1 MTFPLPVE
9 TTSPKAEDFPGR
21 ILGLLRHSDEFS
33 AVIQSVQITRDN
45 VPTVWVKRA
54 ELHHVLAA
62 LKNAATAP
70 LMLFDLTAIDERE
83 RTYREGQP
91 DAPFTVLYHLMLL
104 DRNAEEARIKV
115 ALSAEDLS
123 LPTITDLW
131 CNANWYERE
140 VWDLFGIRF
149 EGHPFLRRIL
159 TPPTW
164 TGHPLR
170 KDHHA
175 RATEMP
181 PYSLTE
187 DQEEHEQAAMRF
199 DPSVWGMKRHNDHS
213 DFMFLNLGPNHPS
226 VHGVFRIVLQL
237 EGELIV
243 DAVPDIGFHHR
254 GAEKMGERQSW
265 HTYIP
270 YTDRVD
276 YLGGVMNNFPYV
288 MAVETLGGITVP
300 PRAQMIRVM
309 LAELFRIASH
319 LVFYGT
325 MVQDVGQ
332 LSPVFY
338 MFTDRERVFG
348 IIEAICG
355 FRMHPAW
362 FRIGGVAMD
371 LPKGWEGLIRSFL
384 DDLPKRL
391 DEYDAMVMRNP
402 IFQARTRGVGAYTT
416 AEAVEWGVTG
426 PGLRATGLEWDY
438 RRQAPYACYDQLEFD
453 IPTGNR
459 GDCYD
464 RIAVHIEEIRQSLR
478 IIRQCVD
485 NMPEGP
491 IKAAHPLTTPP
502 PKARTMQ
509 DIETLIHHFLSV
521 SWGPVLPPGE
531 ARACVEGTKG
541 LNSYF
546 LISDGETMSYRTR
559 IRTPSFAHLQ
569 MIPLLSRGIMIADL
583 IAILGS
589 IDFVMA
595 DVDR

>member
-1 MTFPLPVE
+1 MTTLLSPAREQRLVERISEHLP
-9 TTSPKAEDFPGR
+9 G
-21 ILGLLRHSDEFS
+21 GLLATQTACDGVSILWIAATDLRSTF
-33 AVIQSVQITRDN
+33 
-45 VPTVWVKRA
+45 
-54 ELHHVLAA
+54 AA
-62 LKNAATAP
+62 LKASAP
-70 LMLFDLTAIDERE
+70 LMLLDLTAIDERD
-83 RTYREGQP
+83 RIHRDGQP
-91 DAPFTVLYHLMLL
+91 KSAFTVVYHLISLASRT
-104 DRNAEEARIKV
+104 DEVRIKV
-115 ALSAEDLS
+115 PLGATAPT
-123 LPTITDLW
+123 LPSICDLW
-131 CNANWYERE
+131 PNANWYERE
-140 VWDLFGIRF
+140 IWDLFGIHF
-149 EGHPFLRRIL
+149 QNHPSLRRIL

-187 DQEEHEQAAMRF
+187 EHEAREQDALRF
-199 DPSVWGMKRHNDHS
+199 DPSSWDMRRHSAHS

-237 EGELIV
+237 EGERIV

-288 MAVETLGGITVP
+288 MAVETLAGITVP
-300 PRAQMIRVM
+300 SRAQMIRVM

-325 MVQDVGQ
+325 MAQDVGQ

-371 LPKGWEGLIRSFL
+371 LPNGWEGLIRTFL
-384 DDLPKRL
+384 HDLPLRL

-402 IFQARTRGVGAYTT
+402 IFRARTKGIGAYTT

-438 RRQAPYACYDQLEFD
+438 RKHAPYACYDQLEFD
-453 IPTGNR
+453 IPIGTN

-485 NMPEGP
+485 NMPTGP
-491 IKAAHPLTTPP
+491 VKADHPLTTPP
-502 PKARTMQ
+502 PKAQTMH

-521 SWGPVLPPGE
+521 SWGPVIPPGE
-531 ARACVEGTKG
+531 ARASIEATKG
-541 LNSYF
+541 VNTYT
-546 LISDGETMSYRTR
+546 LISDGGTTSYRTR

-569 MIPLLSRGIMIADL
+569 MIPLLSRGIMVADL

>member
-1 MTFPLPVE
+1 MTTLLSPARAQGLAEKIAGRLPNGALAIQPACDGV
-9 TTSPKAEDFPGR
+9 SAIWIAAAD
-21 ILGLLRHSDEFS
+21 LR
-33 AVIQSVQITRDN
+33 
-45 VPTVWVKRA
+45 P
-54 ELHHVLAA
+54 VLAA
-62 LKNAATAP
+62 LKAPAATS
-70 LMLFDLTAIDERE
+70 LMLLDLTAIDERD
-83 RTYREGQP
+83 RTHRDGQP
-91 DAPFTVLYHLMLL
+91 QAAFTVVYHVISLTARM
-104 DRNAEEARIKV
+104 DEVRIKV
-115 ALSAEDLS
+115 PLGATAPALPSIS
-123 LPTITDLW
+123 DLW
-131 CNANWYERE
+131 PNANWYERE
-140 VWDLFGIRF
+140 AWNLFGIHF
-149 EGHPFLRRIL
+149 HGHPCLRRIL

-164 TGHPLR
+164 TGYPLR
-170 KDHHA
+170 RDHHA

-187 DQEEHEQAAMRF
+187 EHEAREQDAMRF
-199 DPSVWGMKRHNDHS
+199 DPSAWGMRRHSDHS

-226 VHGVFRIVLQL
+226 VHGVFRIALQL
-237 EGELIV
+237 EGERIV

-265 HTYIP
+265 HSYIP

-288 MAVETLGGITVP
+288 MAVETLAGITVP

-325 MVQDVGQ
+325 MAQDVGQ

-371 LPKGWEGLIRSFL
+371 LPEGWEGLVRAFL
-384 DDLPKRL
+384 HDLPGRL

-402 IFQARTRGVGAYTT
+402 IFRARTKGIGAYTT
-416 AEAVEWGVTG
+416 AEAIEWGVTG
-426 PGLRATGLEWDY
+426 PGLRATGLAWDY
-438 RRQAPYACYDQLEFD
+438 RRHAPYACYDQLEFD
-453 IPTGNR
+453 IPTGAN

-464 RIAVHIEEIRQSLR
+464 RIAVHVEEIRQSLR

-485 NMPEGP
+485 NMPAGP
-491 IKAAHPLTTPP
+491 VKADHPLTTPP
-502 PKARTMQ
+502 PKARTMH
-509 DIETLIHHFLSV
+509 DIETLIHHFLGV
-521 SWGPVLPPGE
+521 SWGPVIPPGE
-531 ARACVEGTKG
+531 ARASIEATKG
-541 LNSYF
+541 VNTYT
-546 LISDGETMSYRTR
+546 LISDGGTTSYRTR

>member
-1 MTFPLPVE
+1 MTTLVSPARNRGLVE
-9 TTSPKAEDFPGR
+9 
-21 ILGLLRHSDEFS
+21 
-33 AVIQSVQITRDN
+33 QITDHLPNGAMATQSTCDGVCTIWIAAVDLR
-45 VPTVWVKRA
+45 P
-54 ELHHVLAA
+54 LLAA
-62 LKNAATAP
+62 LKASSAAC
-70 LMLFDLTAIDERE
+70 LMLLDLTAIDERE
-83 RTYREGQP
+83 RAHRAGQP
-91 DAPFTVLYHLMLL
+91 QAAFTVVYHLISLASST
-104 DRNAEEARIKV
+104 DEVRIKV
-115 ALSAEDLS
+115 PLGADAPAVPS
-123 LPTITDLW
+123 ICDLW
-131 CNANWYERE
+131 PNANWYERE
-140 VWDLFGIRF
+140 VWDLFGIHF
-149 EGHPFLRRIL
+149 HDHPCLRRIL

-170 KDHHA
+170 RDHHA

-187 DQEEHEQAAMRF
+187 DHEAREQDALRF
-199 DPSVWGMKRHNDHS
+199 DPSAWGMRRHGDHS

-226 VHGVFRIVLQL
+226 VHGVFRIMLQL
-237 EGELIV
+237 EGERIV

-254 GAEKMGERQSW
+254 GAEKMGERQTW
-265 HTYIP
+265 HSYIP

-288 MAVETLGGITVP
+288 MAVETLAGITVP

-325 MVQDVGQ
+325 MAQDVGQ

-371 LPKGWEGLIRSFL
+371 LPEGWDGLIRAFL
-384 DDLPKRL
+384 HDLPRRL

-402 IFQARTRGVGAYTT
+402 IFRARTKGIGAYTT

-426 PGLRATGLEWDY
+426 PGLRATGREWDY
-438 RRQAPYACYDQLEFD
+438 RRHAPYACYDQLEFD
-453 IPTGNR
+453 IPTGTH
-459 GDCYD
+459 GDCHD
-464 RIAVHIEEIRQSLR
+464 RIAVHVEEMRQSLR

-485 NMPEGP
+485 NMPAGP
-491 IKAAHPLTTPP
+491 VKADHPLTTPP
-502 PKARTMQ
+502 PKAQTMH

-521 SWGPVLPPGE
+521 SWGPVIPPGE
-531 ARACVEGTKG
+531 ARASIEATKG
-541 LNSYF
+541 VNTYT
-546 LISDGETMSYRTR
+546 LISDGGTTSYRTR

>member
-1 MTFPLPVE
+1 MTALLSPAREPGLAGTIAARLP
-9 TTSPKAEDFPGR
+9 DG
-21 ILGLLRHSDEFS
+21 ILATQQTCDG
-33 AVIQSVQITRDN
+33 
-45 VPTVWVKRA
+45 VPTIWIAAADLRPA
-54 ELHHVLAA
+54 LAA
-62 LKNAATAP
+62 LKTADAGS
-70 LMLFDLTAIDERE
+70 LMLLDLTAIDERD
-83 RTYREGQP
+83 RANRDGQP
-91 DAPFTVLYHLMLL
+91 ASAFTIVYHLISLITRA
-104 DRNAEEARIKV
+104 DEIRIKV
-115 ALSAEDLS
+115 PLGETAPS
-123 LPTITDLW
+123 LPSICDLW
-131 CNANWYERE
+131 PNANWYERE
-140 VWDLFGIRF
+140 VWDLFGIDF
-149 EGHPFLRRIL
+149 HGHPCLRRIL

-187 DQEEHEQAAMRF
+187 EHEAREQDAMRF
-199 DPSVWGMKRHNDHS
+199 DPSAWGMRRHSEHS

-226 VHGVFRIVLQL
+226 VHGVFRIALQL
-237 EGELIV
+237 EGERIV

-288 MAVETLGGITVP
+288 MAVETLAGITVP

-325 MVQDVGQ
+325 MAQDVGQ
-332 LSPVFY
+332 LSPVFF
-338 MFTDRERVFG
+338 MFTDRERVFA

-371 LPKGWEGLIRSFL
+371 LPQGWEGLIREFL
-384 DDLPKRL
+384 NDFPRRL

-402 IFQARTRGVGAYTT
+402 IFRARTKGIGAYTT
-416 AEAVEWGVTG
+416 AEAIAWGVTG
-426 PGLRATGLEWDY
+426 PGLRATGRAWDY
-438 RRQAPYACYDQLEFD
+438 RRHAPYACYDQLEFD
-453 IPTGNR
+453 IPTGAS

-464 RIAVHIEEIRQSLR
+464 RIAVHVEEIRQSLR

-485 NMPEGP
+485 NMPAGP
-491 IKAAHPLTTPP
+491 VKADHPLTTPP
-502 PKARTMQ
+502 PRARTMH
-509 DIETLIHHFLSV
+509 DIETLIHHFLNA
-521 SWGPVLPPGE
+521 SWGPVIPPGE
-531 ARACVEGTKG
+531 ARASIEATKG
-541 LNSYF
+541 VNTYS
-546 LISDGETMSYRTR
+546 LISDGGTTSYRTR

-569 MIPLLSRGIMIADL
+569 MIPLLGRGIMIADL
-583 IAILGS
+583 VAILGS